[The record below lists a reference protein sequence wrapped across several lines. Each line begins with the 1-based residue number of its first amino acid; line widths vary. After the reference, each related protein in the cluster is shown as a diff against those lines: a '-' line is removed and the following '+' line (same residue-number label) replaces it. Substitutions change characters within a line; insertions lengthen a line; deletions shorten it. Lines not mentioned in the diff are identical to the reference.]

1 MIFKQYDL
9 EMNYAYFILRNIVG
23 RFLFI
28 LDVQSTF
35 SGLLLFV
42 NFLLPPRNT
51 LFSYRK
57 YVPNVNTYCIFFSD
71 LAGVRRECK
80 ICGKVLSDLWKH
92 MRTVHG
98 QYRRKV
104 KIPKDEVFV
113 SPSNSTAAPLPTVAV
128 TTSISDKTF
137 EQINSSSP
145 ELPDM
150 LPLSDMQT
158 KPSQNGLSLELSF
171 ELTQPIPVLPVVPL
185 PPLKI
190 SPQLPTKNS
199 TKTPQPKIGSA
210 SPNKRKSS
218 SPLKVKMPFKTK
230 LRN

>member
-1 MIFKQYDL
+1 MLQSSTPTRINTSFNFTDEKSRQHCSWYMIYI
-9 EMNYAYFILRNIVG
+9 FI
-23 RFLFI
+23 
-28 LDVQSTF
+28 
-35 SGLLLFV
+35 
-42 NFLLPPRNT
+42 
-51 LFSYRK
+51 
-57 YVPNVNTYCIFFSD
+57 FSD

-199 TKTPQPKIGSA
+199 TKTPQPKKPLNIGSA
-210 SPNKRKSS
+210 PPNKRKSS

>member
-1 MIFKQYDL
+1 
-9 EMNYAYFILRNIVG
+9 
-23 RFLFI
+23 
-28 LDVQSTF
+28 
-35 SGLLLFV
+35 
-42 NFLLPPRNT
+42 
-51 LFSYRK
+51 
-57 YVPNVNTYCIFFSD
+57 
-71 LAGVRRECK
+71 
-80 ICGKVLSDLWKH
+80 

-137 EQINSSSP
+137 EQINSASP

-150 LPLSDMQT
+150 LPLPDMQT

-230 LRN
+230 VRN

>member
-1 MIFKQYDL
+1 MH
-9 EMNYAYFILRNIVG
+9 
-23 RFLFI
+23 
-28 LDVQSTF
+28 
-35 SGLLLFV
+35 
-42 NFLLPPRNT
+42 
-51 LFSYRK
+51 
-57 YVPNVNTYCIFFSD
+57 IFFSD

-104 KIPKDEVFV
+104 KIPKDEVFG
-113 SPSNSTAAPLPTVAV
+113 SPSNSTAAPLPTVAE

-137 EQINSSSP
+137 EQINSKSPSP

-150 LPLSDMQT
+150 LTNVPDMKT
-158 KPSQNGLSLELSF
+158 NTSQNSLSLELSF

-199 TKTPQPKIGSA
+199 TKTPQPKKPLNIGSA

>member
-1 MIFKQYDL
+1 
-9 EMNYAYFILRNIVG
+9 
-23 RFLFI
+23 
-28 LDVQSTF
+28 
-35 SGLLLFV
+35 
-42 NFLLPPRNT
+42 
-51 LFSYRK
+51 
-57 YVPNVNTYCIFFSD
+57 
-71 LAGVRRECK
+71 
-80 ICGKVLSDLWKH
+80 

-104 KIPKDEVFV
+104 KIPKDEVFG
-113 SPSNSTAAPLPTVAV
+113 SPNNSTAAPLPTVAE

-137 EQINSSSP
+137 EQINSKSPSS
-145 ELPDM
+145 ELPDK
-150 LPLSDMQT
+150 LPLQNT
-158 KPSQNGLSLELSF
+158 ETSQNGLSLELSF
-171 ELTQPIPVLPVVPL
+171 ELTQPIPVLPIVPL

-199 TKTPQPKIGSA
+199 TKMPQPKKPLDIGSA

>member
-1 MIFKQYDL
+1 
-9 EMNYAYFILRNIVG
+9 
-23 RFLFI
+23 
-28 LDVQSTF
+28 
-35 SGLLLFV
+35 
-42 NFLLPPRNT
+42 
-51 LFSYRK
+51 
-57 YVPNVNTYCIFFSD
+57 
-71 LAGVRRECK
+71 
-80 ICGKVLSDLWKH
+80 

-199 TKTPQPKIGSA
+199 TKTPQPKKPLNIGSA
-210 SPNKRKSS
+210 SHNKRKSS

>member
-1 MIFKQYDL
+1 MKPCYPGTPIVLVLQPY
-9 EMNYAYFILRNIVG
+9 ILLI
-23 RFLFI
+23 LF
-28 LDVQSTF
+28 F
-35 SGLLLFV
+35 E
-42 NFLLPPRNT
+42 
-51 LFSYRK
+51 
-57 YVPNVNTYCIFFSD
+57 

-104 KIPKDEVFV
+104 KIPKDEVFG
-113 SPSNSTAAPLPTVAV
+113 SPSNSTAAPLPTVAE

-137 EQINSSSP
+137 EQINSKSTSP
-145 ELPDM
+145 ELPDILS
-150 LPLSDMQT
+150 LPDMKT
-158 KPSQNGLSLELSF
+158 KPSQNSLSLELSF

-199 TKTPQPKIGSA
+199 TKTPQPKKPLNIGSA
-210 SPNKRKSS
+210 SPNKRKSG

-230 LRN
+230 VRN